1 MFPFTILN
9 KEEIQ
14 KMEAFHRL
22 LENRPIPRNLY
33 GKVRVCNAV
42 IY

>member
-14 KMEAFHRL
+14 IMEAFHRL
-22 LENRPIPRNLY
+22 LENTGPFQGISTE
-33 GKVRVCNAV
+33 K
-42 IY
+42 